1 MKEILYIICPC
12 YNEEENLENGYV
24 FNQLE
29 GLMKELIAEGIISLK
44 SRVLFV
50 NDGSRDNTL
59 KYLKKK
65 HEENPLFSYISLSR
79 NFGHQYALLAG
90 LMTAKEYA
98 DVTISI
104 DADLQQD
111 IGAVRDFLE
120 KYREGNEI
128 VYGVRDSRD
137 TDGFFK
143 RFTAGAFYWLMNKAG
158 GCKVIKNH
166 ADYRLMSKK
175 ALDALGDFEETNL
188 FLRGL
193 VPLLGFQSDIVYFK
207 VKEREYGQSKYT
219 LKKMLTLA
227 TDGITSLS
235 TRPIRAV
242 FITGMVIFFI
252 SLLMAFYY
260 FVTFLMGNAID
271 GLTSIIMSI
280 WLLGGLM
287 MMSIGCVGE
296 YMGKL
301 YIESKRRPR
310 YIIESSGND
319 EAFEYKG

>member
-1 MKEILYIICPC
+1 MNEILYMICPC

-24 FNQLE
+24 FDKLE
-29 GLMKELIAEGIISLK
+29 ELMKGLIEEGICSPK

-50 NDGSRDNTL
+50 NDGSSDRTL
-59 KYLKKK
+59 EYLIKK
-65 HEENPLFSYISLSR
+65 HDENPLFSYISLSR
-79 NFGHQYALLAG
+79 NFGHQYALLSG
-90 LMTAKEYA
+90 LMLAKEYA
-98 DVTISI
+98 DVTITI

-111 IGAVRDFLE
+111 IGAVREFLA

-143 RFTAGAFYWLMNKAG
+143 RTSAGAFYWIMNKIG
-158 GCKVIKNH
+158 GCNVIKNH

-193 VPLLGFQSDIVYFK
+193 IPLLGFKSCVVYFT
-207 VKEREYGQSKYT
+207 VKEREYGQSKYN
-219 LKKMLTLA
+219 LKKMLALA

-242 FITGMVIFFI
+242 FVCGMGISFI
-252 SLLMAFYY
+252 SVVMILYY
-260 FVTFLMGNAID
+260 LITFLMGNAID

-280 WLLGGLM
+280 WLLGGLV

-296 YMGKL
+296 YIGKL

-310 YIIESSGND
+310 YIVESSEND
-319 EAFEYKG
+319 ETFEYKG